1 MNKTLKT
8 IQEELEWLVK
18 DYKASIN
25 YDNEKFI
32 ETLNYQINYER
43 KKIKLLFQF
52 LLMPKEETL
61 TMKVIFQIKDKNKTL
76 HEKTYP
82 FSKIKDDL
90 KLPMI
95 NDYDKQRIEDVL
107 EYEVVNGKIKSV
119 VSQLTQGLTY
129 TEIIR
134 RNIKDIIKHGRDLRK
149 EYNV

>member
-8 IQEELEWLVK
+8 IEEELEWLVK
-18 DYKASIN
+18 DHKASIDYN
-25 YDNEKFI
+25 NEKFI

-61 TMKVIFQIKDKNKTL
+61 TMKIIYQIKTKTKDL
-76 HEKTYP
+76 VTKEYP
-82 FSKIKDDL
+82 FSKIKTGL
-90 KLPMI
+90 ELPMI
-95 NDYDKQRIEDVL
+95 NEYDIQRINDVL
-107 EYEVVNGKIKSV
+107 EFEIIDGKLKSV

-134 RNIKDIIKHGRDLRK
+134 RNIKDIIKHGKDIRK
-149 EYNV
+149 QLN

>member
-18 DYKASIN
+18 DYKASIDYN
-25 YDNEKFI
+25 NSKFI

-52 LLMPKEETL
+52 LLMPKEESL
-61 TMKVIFQIKDKNKTL
+61 TMKIIYQIKTRAKDLVET
-76 HEKTYP
+76 EYP
-82 FSKIKDDL
+82 FSKIKTGID
-90 KLPMI
+90 LPMI
-95 NDYDKQRIEDVL
+95 NDYDKQRINDVL
-107 EYEVVNGKIKSV
+107 DYEVIDGKLKSV

-134 RNIKDIIKHGRDLRK
+134 RNIKEIIKHGKDLRK
-149 EYNV
+149 NL

>member
-18 DYKASIN
+18 DYKASIDYN
-25 YDNEKFI
+25 NSKFI

-52 LLMPKEETL
+52 LLMPKEESL
-61 TMKVIFQIKDKNKTL
+61 TMKIIYQIKTKAKDLVET
-76 HEKTYP
+76 EYP
-82 FSKIKDDL
+82 FSKIKTGID
-90 KLPMI
+90 LPMI
-95 NDYDKQRIEDVL
+95 NDYDKQRINDVL
-107 EYEVVNGKIKSV
+107 DYEVIDGKLKSV

-134 RNIKDIIKHGRDLRK
+134 RNIKEIIKHGKDLRK
-149 EYNV
+149 NL

>member
-18 DYKASIN
+18 DYKASIDYN
-25 YDNEKFI
+25 NSKFI

-52 LLMPKEETL
+52 LLMPKEESL
-61 TMKVIFQIKDKNKTL
+61 TMKIIYQIKTKSKDLVET
-76 HEKTYP
+76 EYP
-82 FSKIKDDL
+82 FSKIKTGID
-90 KLPMI
+90 LPMI
-95 NDYDKQRIEDVL
+95 NDYDKQRINDVL
-107 EYEVVNGKIKSV
+107 DYEVVDGKLKSV

-134 RNIKDIIKHGRDLRK
+134 RNIKEIIKHGKDLRK
-149 EYNV
+149 NL